1 MKRTVDLAVCL
12 LLFPIAIPLIMV
24 LAVLVRLTS
33 RGPAILRQTRV
44 GREGRLFVCYKLRTM
59 RTGTRDT
66 PTHMVNP
73 GAVTPVGRYLRR
85 SKLDELPQILNIL
98 RGEMSFVG
106 PRPCLPSQKELIQFR
121 RDLGVDR
128 ILPGITGVAQ
138 ISGVDMSNP
147 EKLAKLDATYLTDM
161 TVKQDIKII
170 LATAFGSGQGD
181 QIRG

>member
-1 MKRTVDLAVCL
+1 
-12 LLFPIAIPLIMV
+12 
-24 LAVLVRLTS
+24 
-33 RGPAILRQTRV
+33 
-44 GREGRLFVCYKLRTM
+44 
-59 RTGTRDT
+59 
-66 PTHMVNP
+66 
-73 GAVTPVGRYLRR
+73 
-85 SKLDELPQILNIL
+85 
-98 RGEMSFVG
+98 
-106 PRPCLPSQKELIQFR
+106 LPSQKELIQFR